1 MQVITNYFI
10 WYWKKVVPDI
20 LTGTRDVIIITFNEE
35 VVGVAIVK
43 KEDDERKLCT
53 VYVEPNYRN
62 REITTKLLEEAFS
75 FLGTTKPL
83 ISIGEEKLDMFQ
95 CIIKK
100 YNWEKT
106 QVLPKGNYN
115 ENSREIVFNGFIKQ
129 NDT

>member
-1 MQVITNYFI
+1 M
-10 WYWKKVVPDI
+10 PDI

-53 VYVEPNYRN
+53 VYVEPNYRD

-83 ISIGEEKLDMFQ
+83 ISISEEKLDMFQ
-95 CIIKK
+95 GIIKK

-106 QVLPKGNYN
+106 QVLPEGYYN
-115 ENSREIVFNGFIKQ
+115 ENSREIVFNGFIKLK
-129 NDT
+129 DT